1 MAEGRYASAWMV
13 AGGAAADYTER
24 RCSRM
29 DKVLVT
35 GAAGR
40 IGANLVKTLLQ
51 KGYAVR
57 AFVLPDDPKAAKLRG
72 LDAEVFFGDL
82 RDADA
87 VDRAM
92 EGVQRIA
99 HLGYIMGRPKGMT
112 RATEFEINIPGTF
125 HMLEA
130 ASKRVDAIACFLF
143 ASTNATYDAF
153 HAKYVPMDERH
164 PQEPRSWYGSQ
175 KVIGE
180 RMLEGYGREFGLRGT
195 IVRFGTV
202 PGPDEFFRHWR
213 GRTVAGLLHGPGSD
227 PTSTLY
233 VRGVERPWEPVEKAV
248 AEGHEWI
255 IPRTPEGQSWFQ
267 DVVDVRDTVQGIVCA
282 LESDKAIGEA
292 FNVTAPWAASWEE
305 TIPYIAEKLGQS
317 YAEVTI
323 PNLWAFACD
332 NTKAKRLI
340 GYRPEYDIFQQVD
353 TALAYQ
359 AGEETGL
366 FPA

>member
-1 MAEGRYASAWMV
+1 ME
-13 AGGAAADYTER
+13 
-24 RCSRM
+24 
-29 DKVLVT
+29 KVLVT

-40 IGANLVKTLLQ
+40 LGANLVKTLVE

-57 AFVLPDDPKAAKLRG
+57 GFVLPDDPKADKLKG
-72 LDAEVFFGDL
+72 LDAEVMYGDL
-82 RDADA
+82 RDGPA

-92 EGVQRIA
+92 EGVQRVA

-112 RATEFEINIPGTF
+112 RETEFQINIPGTF
-125 HMLEA
+125 NMLEA
-130 ASKRVDAIACFLF
+130 ASKRVDDIACFLF

-164 PQEPRSWYGSQ
+164 PQEPTTWYGSQ

-180 RMLEGYGREFGLRGT
+180 RMVEGYGREQGLRGT

-202 PGPDEFFRHWR
+202 PGPDEVLRHWR
-213 GRTVAGLLHGPGSD
+213 ARTVAGLLRGPGSR
-227 PTSTLY
+227 PTSSLY
-233 VRGVERPWEPVEKAV
+233 VPGIEHPEAPVEKAI
-248 AEGHEWI
+248 ADGYEWV
-255 IPRTPEGQSWFQ
+255 IPRTPSGQSWFQ
-267 DVVDVRDTVQGIVCA
+267 DLVDVRDTVQGIICA
-282 LESDKAIGEA
+282 LTHEKAIGEA
-292 FNVTAPWAASWEE
+292 FNVTAPWAPTWEE
-305 TIPYIAEKLGQS
+305 AIPYIAGKLGEN
-317 YAEVTI
+317 YAEVTL

-340 GYRPEYDIFQQVD
+340 GYRPEYDIYKIVD

-359 AGEETGL
+359 AGEDIGL